1 MRSKAPLAL
10 MEQLVMVL
18 VFALAAALCVQVF
31 VLSGQT
37 SRWNESRDRALV
49 EAQNAAEILKG
60 LSGDYEAACAAC
72 GGQWNGTMWGISYD
86 EQWKPAEN
94 ASQAAY
100 HLLVTPVDSETAL
113 LGGAS
118 IAVYAADCQA
128 ETILAQLRSGT
139 VPEGVSVRGDVYS
152 YTCPISDTQTLQ
164 VEVRVDESAYTILRW
179 QAVSTADWQAEEDLE
194 VWDGAS

>member
-37 SRWNESRDRALV
+37 SRWNESRDQALV

-86 EQWKPAEN
+86 
-94 ASQAAY
+94 
-100 HLLVTPVDSETAL
+100 
-113 LGGAS
+113 
-118 IAVYAADCQA
+118 
-128 ETILAQLRSGT
+128 
-139 VPEGVSVRGDVYS
+139 
-152 YTCPISDTQTLQ
+152 
-164 VEVRVDESAYTILRW
+164 
-179 QAVSTADWQAEEDLE
+179 
-194 VWDGAS
+194 

>member
-18 VFALAAALCVQVF
+18 VFALAAALCVQGF

-60 LSGDYEAACAAC
+60 LSGDYEAAC

-86 EQWKPAEN
+86 EQWEPAEN
-94 ASQAAY
+94 VSQAAY
-100 HLLVTPVDSETAL
+100 HLLVTPVESETAL

-118 IAVYAADCQA
+118 IAVYAADGELLVTLPVAWQEQA
-128 ETILAQLRSGT
+128 GDSG
-139 VPEGVSVRGDVYS
+139 
-152 YTCPISDTQTLQ
+152 
-164 VEVRVDESAYTILRW
+164 EV
-179 QAVSTADWQAEEDLE
+179 ADH
-194 VWDGAS
+194 G

>member
-86 EQWKPAEN
+86 EQWEPAEN

-100 HLLVTPVDSETAL
+100 HLLVTPVDSETAQHCRL
-113 LGGAS
+113 CLGRGAVGDAPGGLAGAGRRQWGGGRPWMS
-118 IAVYAADCQA
+118 GGILFRRRWAAALC
-128 ETILAQLRSGT
+128 
-139 VPEGVSVRGDVYS
+139 
-152 YTCPISDTQTLQ
+152 
-164 VEVRVDESAYTILRW
+164 W
-179 QAVSTADWQAEEDLE
+179 
-194 VWDGAS
+194 

>member
-86 EQWKPAEN
+86 EQWELAEN

-118 IAVYAADCQA
+118 IAVYAADGELLVTLPVAWQEQA
-128 ETILAQLRSGT
+128 GDSG
-139 VPEGVSVRGDVYS
+139 
-152 YTCPISDTQTLQ
+152 
-164 VEVRVDESAYTILRW
+164 EV
-179 QAVSTADWQAEEDLE
+179 ADH
-194 VWDGAS
+194 G

>member
-72 GGQWNGTMWGISYD
+72 GGQWNGTMWGISLKRI
-86 EQWKPAEN
+86 EEN
-94 ASQAAY
+94 FGPTLSRYCRHMAA
-100 HLLVTPVDSETAL
+100 HEIVSVTEEWIKERCGLTPSD
-113 LGGAS
+113 
-118 IAVYAADCQA
+118 
-128 ETILAQLRSGT
+128 T
-139 VPEGVSVRGDVYS
+139 VPLVFRNKRQHLQDN
-152 YTCPISDTQTLQ
+152 ITQ
-164 VEVRVDESAYTILRW
+164 ESAHQVL
-179 QAVSTADWQAEEDLE
+179 S
-194 VWDGAS
+194 ASGVQQRHIQHAYICLFFFGDNSPLFLNFIVISA